1 MIIMKVTNPRIA
13 TRLKTG
19 SVTAKREIHPLCSMA
34 FFNLSR
40 KTQINI
46 IQMKDPRKDLV
57 IVEI

>member
-1 MIIMKVTNPRIA
+1 MIIMKVSNQRID

-19 SVTAKREIHPLCSMA
+19 SVTAKREILPLCSMA

-46 IQMKDPRKDLV
+46 IQMKDPRKDPV
-57 IVEI
+57 VVEI